1 MGPSVAFF
9 PFYFIKQISNAYYKA
24 NYVTALGPDVKLLV
38 TVKVHMNDSI
48 LSGGSHVSGILEE
61 DAILS
66 G

>member
-1 MGPSVAFF
+1 M
-9 PFYFIKQISNAYYKA
+9 A